1 MVETVVMAHKYT
13 FEDIE
18 YMRAI
23 VRRWVGNAY
32 YQTSAIN
39 PNSLKMRSEDV
50 DIRDFKETSDIWDDI
65 YYPEDNKDRVQFDV
79 LTETTLQTY
88 INAGV
93 GPKELYEE
101 WNFYHNSDNPDR
113 HHDY

>member
-1 MVETVVMAHKYT
+1 MAHKYT
-13 FEDIE
+13 FGEIE

-32 YQTSAIN
+32 YAISSTN
-39 PNSLKMRSEDV
+39 SNSLKMVSVDV
-50 DIRDFKETSDIWDDI
+50 DSGDFQETSDIWDDI

-93 GPKELYEE
+93 SPIELFEG
-101 WNFYHNSDNPDR
+101 WDFNHNSNSPHR
-113 HHDY
+113 HYDY